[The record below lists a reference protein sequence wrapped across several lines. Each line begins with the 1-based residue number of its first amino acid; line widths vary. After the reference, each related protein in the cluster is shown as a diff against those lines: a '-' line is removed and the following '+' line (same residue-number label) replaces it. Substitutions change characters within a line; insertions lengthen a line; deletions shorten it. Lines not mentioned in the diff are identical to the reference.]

1 MSELKPNVEL
11 EKITVSQEMAA
22 LNDQDLI
29 NACKSGSREAWN
41 EFFTRF
47 GHLMREAIVRVIR
60 RRAGNNTFV
69 PEEDDTVSDIRVKIV
84 KKLYIDGGLAEC
96 RDTRGIRPWLRTV
109 ATNQARDWFRG
120 METEENLPKTEAE
133 KEAVTLD
140 DTISDDSETT
150 RGEVTEDCGSIT
162 CEKIGNAEEI
172 MMAVEENETLV
183 DLLPALTRMQE
194 FRNSW
199 MTRLV
204 HLATKP
210 LSKGEIEDL
219 AGFCRITLDAVSE
232 DIERITAKI
241 VIDQRKYW
249 ILRLSILA
257 MEPLTPQETE
267 ELAGFSRIPVDA
279 VGEQIEEVS
288 AILERKREE
297 KETELGKAEL
307 YRHQL
312 IRLERRRYEAARK
325 GAEADIERLE
335 EEIIAKSS
343 KRLELIRKGSKVPRP
358 SNKDIAQLVGLPEDQ
373 EGQVTTILSRVQDR
387 IWQGWKQA
395 LRDRDRGKTD
405 IDLTDYLYL

>member
-1 MSELKPNVEL
+1 MPELKPKVEL

-22 LNDQDLI
+22 LNDQDLVD
-29 NACKSGSREAWN
+29 ACQSGSREAWN
-41 EFFTRF
+41 EFFARF

-69 PEEDDTVSDIRVKIV
+69 PEDDDTVSDIRVKIV
-84 KKLYIDGGLAEC
+84 KKLYIHGGLAEC

-109 ATNQARDWFRG
+109 ATNQARDRFRG

-133 KEAVTLD
+133 KEAVRLD

-150 RGEVTEDCGSIT
+150 RGEMTEDCGTIT

-172 MMAVEENETLV
+172 MMAVEENEILG

-194 FRNSW
+194 LRNSW

-219 AGFCRITLDAVSE
+219 AGFCRITIDAVSE

-257 MEPLTPQETE
+257 MEPLTSQETE
-267 ELAGFSRIPVDA
+267 ELADFSRTPIDVVSEKID
-279 VGEQIEEVS
+279 EVS
-288 AILERKREE
+288 AILEEKREE

-335 EEIIAKSS
+335 EEIVAKSS
-343 KRLELIRKGSKVPRP
+343 KRLELIRKGSKLPRP
-358 SNKDIAQLVGLPEDQ
+358 PNKDIAQLVGLPKDQ

-387 IWQGWKQA
+387 IRQGWEQA
-395 LRDRDRGKTD
+395 LRDRERGKTD
-405 IDLTDYLYL
+405 IDLADYLHL